1 MATLW
6 TKDSDLTSQNGQKHA
21 IAQYAC
27 QYLLQHAK
35 HSVIGMGTGS
45 TINYLIDALAP
56 YKQFFTCIASSQA
69 TEQRLASHGIAIA
82 NTDMLSIDLY
92 IDGADEIDPKGYMI
106 KGGGGALTREK
117 IIANMAKEFICLAD
131 ASKMVQTLGA
141 FAIPIEVL
149 PMAVPLVIN
158 YLQKHYAQAKPILRK
173 QQGKV
178 FITDNH
184 SYIVDVGGLSLTTEQ
199 AMGFEEEMQAL
210 VGVIT
215 AGIFAKNKAQQL
227 FTCSINEDA
236 ASKAHNPLTMQIYSF
251 TD

>member
-82 NTDMLSIDLY
+82 NTNTNDSEVTTFRRQIVHLFVASSSS
-92 IDGADEIDPKGYMI
+92 ASSSS
-106 KGGGGALTREK
+106 AL
-117 IIANMAKEFICLAD
+117 F
-131 ASKMVQTLGA
+131 
-141 FAIPIEVL
+141 
-149 PMAVPLVIN
+149 
-158 YLQKHYAQAKPILRK
+158 
-173 QQGKV
+173 
-178 FITDNH
+178 
-184 SYIVDVGGLSLTTEQ
+184 
-199 AMGFEEEMQAL
+199 
-210 VGVIT
+210 
-215 AGIFAKNKAQQL
+215 
-227 FTCSINEDA
+227 
-236 ASKAHNPLTMQIYSF
+236 
-251 TD
+251 